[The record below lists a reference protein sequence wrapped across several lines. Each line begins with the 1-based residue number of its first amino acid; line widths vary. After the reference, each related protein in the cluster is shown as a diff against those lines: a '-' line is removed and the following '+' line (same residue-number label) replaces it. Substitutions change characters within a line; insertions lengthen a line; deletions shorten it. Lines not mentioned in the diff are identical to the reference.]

1 MTEDEARAF
10 VEARMPPT
18 RFEKLEQLVSMLAE
32 ENRQQNLVSRP
43 SMDHV
48 WSRHIAD
55 SAQLLD
61 HVSRETGEWM
71 DLGAGAGF
79 PGLVLAIMRPGATLH
94 LVESRKRRVEWL
106 NAVVVA
112 LELKNC
118 RIHGCRLEALEPF
131 PVDMITARAFA
142 PLPKLLNLSAAFSTA
157 RTDWVLPKG
166 RSAAQEL
173 QELPKRQRQMFHVE
187 QSATDSEAAIL
198 VGQGR
203 IKAGA
208 PG

>member
-1 MTEDEARAF
+1 MSQ
-10 VEARMPPT
+10 T
-18 RFEKLEQLVSMLAE
+18 RFAKFELLVSMLEE

-43 SMDHV
+43 SINHV

-55 SAQLLD
+55 SAQLVD
-61 HVSRETGEWM
+61 HVSRETGDWM

-106 NAVVVA
+106 RAAADA
-112 LELKNC
+112 LGLKNC
-118 RIHGCRLEALEPF
+118 RIHGCRLEVLEAF
-131 PVDMITARAFA
+131 PADMITARAFA
-142 PLPKLLNLSAAFSTA
+142 PLPKLLQLSAAFSTA

-173 QELPKRQRQMFHVE
+173 VELPKRQRQMFHVE

-198 VGQGR
+198 VGRGR